1 MRTLMKVRM
10 VDVEKANR
18 AAADGSLTQ
27 MVQEVMERL
36 HPEAAY
42 FAPEG
47 GIRTAYMV
55 FDLGDPSEMPAIAEP
70 FFQRLNAMVEFQTV
84 MNRDELQAGLTRV
97 AERVATPA

>member
-1 MRTLMKVRM
+1 MRTLLKVRM

-27 MVQEVMERL
+27 MMQEAMERL

-42 FAPEG
+42 FAPESG
-47 GIRTAYMV
+47 LRTAYFV
-55 FDLGDPSEMPAIAEP
+55 FDLGDPSDMPVIAEP

-84 MNRDELQAGLTRV
+84 MNRDELQTGLSRM